1 MGRDR
6 SPRGPGDE
14 WNDLAARVRVGP
26 GSGWRDCLRSP
37 RGSQGSMHVTLAEMP
52 NIWAM
57 EPEET
62 TFRSQTGPPPSV
74 EGWIYQPTY
83 KTFDQN
89 LVLSKRNAG
98 EKDRAETEGVA
109 DREPIP

>member
-1 MGRDR
+1 MT
-6 SPRGPGDE
+6 
-14 WNDLAARVRVGP
+14 WLP
-26 GSGWRDCLRSP
+26 GSGW
-37 RGSQGSMHVTLAEMP
+37 SQGRGGARVGVEGLSKKSQMLPGVDACHTTLAEMP

-62 TFRSQTGPPPSV
+62 TSRSQTGPRPPV
-74 EGWIYQPTY
+74 EGWVYQPTY

-89 LVLSKRNAG
+89 LFLSKRNSG

-109 DREPIP
+109 DSDQPILRPIP